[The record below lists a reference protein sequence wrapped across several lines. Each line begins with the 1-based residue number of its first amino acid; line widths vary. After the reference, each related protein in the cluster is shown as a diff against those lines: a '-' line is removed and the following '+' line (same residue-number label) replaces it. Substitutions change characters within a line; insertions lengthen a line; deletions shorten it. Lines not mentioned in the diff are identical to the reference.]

1 MKQMYQVKIGEVDI
15 ELPNLDTTTFDK
27 LVKDM
32 LLETIFGKEVVKE
45 MRTDFQEAV
54 SRGNF
59 KLIEVDE
66 GEQK

>member
-32 LLETIFGKEVVKE
+32 LLETIFGKEIVKE
-45 MRTDFQEAV
+45 MCTDFQEAV

-59 KLIEVDE
+59 KLIEVDK